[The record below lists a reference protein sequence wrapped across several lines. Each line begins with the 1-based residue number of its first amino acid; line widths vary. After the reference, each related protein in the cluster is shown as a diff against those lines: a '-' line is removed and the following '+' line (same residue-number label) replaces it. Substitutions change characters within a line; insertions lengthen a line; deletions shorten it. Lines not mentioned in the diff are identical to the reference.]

1 MSQQLINLGSAPND
15 GNGDDIRSGGEK
27 INENFTELYGR
38 ENGIIA
44 WDMTTNAFPT
54 GGKSGQEYYGTGATT
69 LQDSAGNTLPLKVI
83 AKALQDNPTLSA
95 HFAFINVIF

>member
-1 MSQQLINLGSAPND
+1 MSQQTLDLGSVAND
-15 GNGDDIRSGGEK
+15 GTGTTLRAGGEI

-38 ENGIIA
+38 ENGIIV

-69 LQDSAGNTLPLKVI
+69 LTDASGNTLPLRVI
-83 AKALQDNPTLSA
+83 AKALQDNPTTNA
-95 HFAFINVIF
+95 HFAFISLLY